1 MDYFLLSIVT
11 FIPALS
17 ALILL
22 VVARGNDAAAALVAK
37 RFALFATGVTF
48 FVSLFIIAQFEPEN
62 TGFQLVIWLM

>member
-22 VVARGNDAAAALVAK
+22 LVARGNDHAAALVAK

-48 FVSLFIIAQFEPEN
+48 FVSLFSPWMCHRSVSSSFLSA
-62 TGFQLVIWLM
+62 LL

>member
-11 FIPALS
+11 FIPAIS

-48 FVSLFIIAQFEPEN
+48 LFPYSL
-62 TGFQLVIWLM
+62 